1 MRTPTA
7 RELALFQRL
16 AGPASPAEVDDLR
29 AAVLR
34 HLEQIR
40 QAARQHELLPV
51 DLAED
56 LAGRIDD
63 LLVSLDRL
71 PAEARPL
78 VIGVARYFV
87 SDDDAI
93 PDQGSVLG
101 LDDDLAVFNDIVRRI
116 GRGELEI
123 ADE

>member
-1 MRTPTA
+1 MRTPSA
-7 RELALFQRL
+7 KELALFQRL
-16 AGPASPAEVDDLR
+16 AGPASPTEVDALR
-29 AAVLR
+29 ASVLH
-34 HLEQIR
+34 HLDQIR

-51 DLAED
+51 DLAEE

-63 LLVSLDRL
+63 LLLSIDRL

-87 SDDDAI
+87 SDNDAI

-101 LDDDLAVFNDIVRRI
+101 LDDDLAVFNDTVRRI
-116 GRGELEI
+116 GRADLEI